1 MSEQQAR
8 LRRGGAAPARV
19 GEDGLSTQGVGH
31 FAADAAQVSSFHA
44 NGLADIRRASRL
56 TQQQV
61 AEVLGT
67 DQGTVSKIEHRG
79 DLLLSTLRE
88 YLTATGAVRPKIVAE
103 KDGVEISLE
112 LNVFGPSS
120 AQGRGR

>member
-8 LRRGGAAPARV
+8 LRRVGAVPVRV
-19 GEDGLSTQGVGH
+19 DDGLTDAGGRE
-31 FAADAAQVSSFHA
+31 FAVAAAHSSFHA

-67 DQGTVSKIEHRG
+67 DQGTVSKIEHRE

-112 LNVFGPSS
+112 LDVFGPSS